1 LGCVAEETL
10 TTQVKDGAAN
20 GDVVSPRG
28 SEGVLGRPAAP
39 GKDQPDLGP
48 PSFAELVWAHYLWRR
63 QLQELEARQA
73 RRELHV
79 PLETAYRRRL
89 DAFERHNGRIVDAYW
104 CRSEAS
110 AVAITS
116 KPAAQFAK
124 HVMRRSST
132 MRFHSAT
139 DWKTAR
145 SPVIATLLQDCE
157 TLAIRAGEVL
167 NGTSQRIAIRWI
179 MSVASFLLARC
190 DMEPPRTQ
198 DRRRA
203 STQARAHVA
212 PELRTIE
219 SYYLKAATKRAR
231 MVYVWGMVQGILGV
245 AALIGVVAAYMA
257 VTSRPTLHDPGA
269 QQLAATLAAGAVGAL
284 ISVLLRMDERRS
296 STFKIDAEIGGRA
309 VRRLGLFRTTVGA
322 ILATAIYC
330 ALKAG
335 LLQQITIPQGPRAI
349 YFFLVVAFFAGFS
362 ERWAQIVLGGAEGV
376 LTSASQNPAPTVDGT
391 PPREAGDA
399 GNASGP
405 APRPTT

>member
-1 LGCVAEETL
+1 MAEETV
-10 TTQVKDGAAN
+10 TTQVEDVGAG
-20 GDVVSPRG
+20 GDVVAPPG
-28 SEGVLGRPAAP
+28 TEGVLGRPAAP
-39 GKDQPDLGP
+39 GRDQPDLGP

-63 QLQELEARQA
+63 QLQELEARHA

-79 PLETAYRRRL
+79 PLEAAYRRRL
-89 DAFERHNGRIVDAYW
+89 AAFEKHNGVIVDAYW

-116 KPAAQFAK
+116 KPAAQFSK

-139 DWKTAR
+139 DWKTVR
-145 SPVIATLLQDCE
+145 SPVIATLMQDSE

-167 NGTSQRIAIRWI
+167 SGTSQRIAIRWI

-190 DMEPPRTQ
+190 DMEPPRAQ

-203 STQARAHVA
+203 SMQARAHVA

-219 SYYLKAATKRAR
+219 GYYLKAATKRAR
-231 MVYVWGMVQGILGV
+231 MVYVWGMVQGILALSG
-245 AALIGVVAAYMA
+245 LIGAVAVYMA
-257 VTSRPTLHDPGA
+257 VASPSTLHDPNA
-269 QQLAATLAAGAVGAL
+269 QRLAATLAAGAVGAL
-284 ISVLLRMDERRS
+284 ISVLLRMDERRT
-296 STFKIDAEIGGRA
+296 STFKIDAEIGTRA

-322 ILATAIYC
+322 ILATAIYF
-330 ALKAG
+330 ALQAG
-335 LLQQITIPQGPRAI
+335 LLQQITIPQGPKAI

-376 LTSASQNPAPTVDGT
+376 LAPASSTPAPAVGGT
-391 PPREAGDA
+391 PLEGGDA
-399 GNASGP
+399 GNGS
-405 APRPTT
+405 RPTT

>member
-1 LGCVAEETL
+1 MADETL
-10 TTQVKDGAAN
+10 TTHAEDGIAT
-20 GDVVSPRG
+20 GDVVAPHG
-28 SEGVLGRPAAP
+28 TEGVLGRPAAH
-39 GKDQPDLGP
+39 GKEQPDLGP

-63 QLQELEARQA
+63 QLQELETRQA

-79 PLETAYRRRL
+79 PLEAAYRRRL
-89 DAFERHNGRIVDAYW
+89 AAFERFNGRIVDAYW

-110 AVAITS
+110 AVAITA
-116 KPAAQFAK
+116 KPAKPFARNI
-124 HVMRRSST
+124 MRRSST

-145 SPVIATLLQDCE
+145 SPVIATLMQDCE

-190 DMEPPRTQ
+190 DMEPPRAQ
-198 DRRRA
+198 DKRRA
-203 STQARAHVA
+203 SIQARAHVA
-212 PELRTIE
+212 PELRVIE
-219 SYYLKAATKRAR
+219 NYYLQAATKRAR
-231 MVYVWGMVQGILGV
+231 MVYVWGMVQGII
-245 AALIGVVAAYMA
+245 AISALIAAVGVYMA
-257 VTSRPTLHDPGA
+257 IESRPALHDPSA

-284 ISVLLRMDERRS
+284 ISVLLRMDERRT

-322 ILATAIYC
+322 ILATAVFF

-349 YFFLVVAFFAGFS
+349 YFFLVVAFLAGFS
-362 ERWAQIVLGGAEGV
+362 ERWAQVVLGGAEGV
-376 LTSASQNPAPTVDGT
+376 LTPIPQQQAAPSTDGAPPHITGT
-391 PPREAGDA
+391 P
-399 GNASGP
+399 GNGTD
-405 APRPTT
+405 PTT

>member
-1 LGCVAEETL
+1 LGCVADETL
-10 TTQVKDGAAN
+10 TTHAEDGIAT
-20 GDVVSPRG
+20 GDVVTPHG
-28 SEGVLGRPAAP
+28 SEGVLGRPAAH

-63 QLQELEARQA
+63 QLQELETRQA

-79 PLETAYRRRL
+79 PLEAAYRRRL
-89 DAFERHNGRIVDAYW
+89 AAFERFNGRIVDAYW

-110 AVAITS
+110 AVAITA
-116 KPAAQFAK
+116 KPAKPFARN
-124 HVMRRSST
+124 VMRRSST

-145 SPVIATLLQDCE
+145 SPVIATLMQDCE

-198 DRRRA
+198 DKRRA

-212 PELRTIE
+212 PELRVIE
-219 SYYLKAATKRAR
+219 NYYLQAATKRAR
-231 MVYVWGMVQGILGV
+231 MVYVWGMVQGII
-245 AALIGVVAAYMA
+245 AISALIAAVGVYMA
-257 VTSRPTLHDPGA
+257 IESRPTLHDPSA

-284 ISVLLRMDERRS
+284 ISVLLRMDERRT

-322 ILATAIYC
+322 ILATAVFF

-349 YFFLVVAFFAGFS
+349 YFFLVVAFLAGFS

-376 LTSASQNPAPTVDGT
+376 LTPMPQQQAAPSADGAPPHITGT
-391 PPREAGDA
+391 P
-399 GNASGP
+399 GNGTDP
-405 APRPTT
+405 AT